1 MFRSLFSNFKD
12 RQEKNKVID
21 KLNEL
26 GDQLNE
32 VDAKRMRA
40 LDHLSFIF
48 DLYEEE
54 ALSQSFAEPTV
65 DEICEVLCYLES
77 EELSLGFEI
86 EDLAAQ
92 HDIPIDWN

>member
-1 MFRSLFSNFKD
+1 MFRSLFSKFKD

-32 VDAKRMRA
+32 VYEKRTKA
-40 LDHLSFIF
+40 LDHLSFIY
-48 DLYEEE
+48 DLYDEG
-54 ALSQSFAEPTV
+54 ALRKSFAEPTV

-77 EELSLGFEI
+77 EEFSLFFEI

-92 HDIPIDWN
+92 HGISLNWD

>member
-1 MFRSLFSNFKD
+1 MFRSLFSKFKD

-32 VDAKRMRA
+32 VDEKRTRA
-40 LDHLSFIF
+40 LDHLSFIY
-48 DLYEEE
+48 DLYNDG
-54 ALSQSFAEPTV
+54 ALRPYFAEDTV
-65 DEICEVLCYLES
+65 EEICEVLCYLES
-77 EELSLGFEI
+77 EEFSLRFEI

-92 HDIPIDWN
+92 HDIPLNWD